1 MPARSPRPA
10 STNRRAKG
18 KNAEDIAAAFLE
30 SKGMRIV
37 ERNFH
42 FGRAGEIDLIAEDG
56 ETLVFIEVK
65 SRSSTLYGSPEE
77 AVTPAKRRA
86 LRKAAEGYLYVRG
99 VADRECRF
107 DVVTIRLYAA
117 EPEITHLIAAM

>member
-1 MPARSPRPA
+1 MKNSGSSASP
-10 STNRRAKG
+10 NRRAEG
-18 KNAEDIAAAFLE
+18 KSAEDLAAAFLE
-30 SKGMRIV
+30 SKGMRIL

-42 FGRAGEIDLIAEDG
+42 FGRAGEIDLVAEDG
-56 ETLVFIEVK
+56 ETLVFVEVK
-65 SRSSTLYGSPEE
+65 ARSSTLYGSPEE

-86 LRKAAEGYLYVRG
+86 IRKAAEGYLFVRG

-107 DVVTIRLYAA
+107 DVVTIRFYTA